1 MTTEIILMWASLTF
15 YVIATALFI
24 FGVTFT
30 KERLVRNGLYASALG
45 LIPQTVSLGLRWA
58 RVGHGPYI
66 GYYEVANGLTLF
78 VVAFFV
84 VAAFR
89 NRRLSA
95 AGIAIMPVAVL
106 LLGGA
111 MLTPKGGLPLS
122 PNLASYWLFIHVAFA
137 NLAFAAF
144 VASFGLAVA
153 YLIRER
159 SAEGKWA
166 KRLERLPAQHV
177 VSDLMTRFV
186 LAGFLFWGIMIVS
199 GAIWANEAWG
209 RYWGWDPIETWS
221 LVVWIIYAVYLHVR
235 FTLGWRGQRL
245 AWFAIVAMPLALF
258 ALLGI
263 PIVFHTAHGGY
274 VGGAEP

>member
-1 MTTEIILMWASLTF
+1 VTTEIVLMWAALTF
-15 YVIATALFI
+15 YVVATAMFV
-24 FGVTFT
+24 FGVTFS
-30 KERLVRNGLYASALG
+30 KERLVRNAVFATAVGLV
-45 LIPQTVSLGLRWA
+45 PQVVSLGMRWA

-66 GYYEVANGLTLF
+66 GFYEVANGLTLF
-78 VVAFFV
+78 VIAFFV
-84 VAAFR
+84 AAALR

-95 AGIAIMPVAVL
+95 AGIAIMPVGLL

-111 MLTPKGGLPLS
+111 MLTSKAGLPLS

-153 YLIRER
+153 YVLRER
-159 SAEGKWA
+159 SVSGNWA
-166 KRLERLPAQHV
+166 KRLARLPVQEV
-177 VSDLMTRFV
+177 VNDLMTRFV

-199 GAIWANEAWG
+199 GAIWANQAWG

-221 LVVWIIYAVYLHVR
+221 LIVWIIYAVYLHVR

-245 AWFAIVAMPLALF
+245 AWFAIAAMPVSLF

-263 PIVFHTAHGGY
+263 PILFHTAHGGY
-274 VGGAEP
+274 IGGTDG